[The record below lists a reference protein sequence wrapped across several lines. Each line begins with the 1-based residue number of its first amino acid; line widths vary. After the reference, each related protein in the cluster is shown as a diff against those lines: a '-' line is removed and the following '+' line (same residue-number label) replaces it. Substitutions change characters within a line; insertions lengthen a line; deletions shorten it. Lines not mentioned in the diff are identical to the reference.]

1 MAIQARDVEI
11 LHRYAQGVMDR
22 AEHHA
27 GDVSAVALALLGAI
41 IWRGE
46 PGSVEIK
53 QYAGELA
60 NVLWVTINGTRYAF
74 AYNHKDGAIEIR
86 DRSVQGLVLH
96 SFNNQT
102 SVVEVETFFRSLGS
116 NARLVA

>member
-27 GDVSAVALALLGAI
+27 GNVSAICLALLGAI

-60 NVLWVTINGTRYAF
+60 NVLWVTIDGVRYAF
-74 AYNHKDGAIEIR
+74 AYNHRLDCIEMR
-86 DRSVQGLVLH
+86 DRTVQGTVLH
-96 SFNNQT
+96 TFTNQT
-102 SVVEVETFFRSLGS
+102 PVTDVEAIFRSLAGRTQS
-116 NARLVA
+116 AA